1 MRRKNFRWDF
11 WRVGASS
18 RGALSCAAA
27 LLASLAVAV
36 PFAAKAQFNVTTY
49 HYDNYRTGWNNAETT
64 LTPTSVASSQFNL
77 LHSIPLDE
85 QVDAQPLVLTS
96 QVTGSPG
103 TTTTV
108 VYVAT
113 ENDTIYAIDASSGAV
128 LVTKNFGAPVPKTML
143 PGQCN
148 NNSGNI
154 GINSTPVID
163 PATNMMYV
171 MTYTLENGEPVF
183 RVHELDPS
191 TLNDVVP
198 SQIVTASATL
208 PANGSTYTFDAVV
221 SRQRAA
227 LLITNGTVYAGFAS
241 FCDIDNNASRGWL
254 LGWKTG
260 SLAPLS
266 SNHLNNLLAGSRDNF
281 FLTSIWMSGYGLAT
295 EGSGDI
301 YFVTGNSDYDG
312 TSYNT
317 AHNLSESVVRVS
329 GDLSTVH
336 GYFTP
341 SNVANLEQHD
351 TDFGAGGVMNLPP
364 QPGGNPY
371 LAVAAGKA
379 GTMYLMSRLQLRNGG
394 NTALGAYQIGG
405 CWCGP
410 SYFTGSDGIGRVVS
424 SGGDQIKVWR
434 VQSSPST
441 ALVQDVA
448 SPTLPSTVQDGG
460 SLTTVSSNA
469 TQANTAVIWTV
480 RRPTNNTNKDV
491 TLYAFNGAT
500 GAIVA
505 TEVAGTWP
513 NLTGNANIVPVAA
526 DGMVF
531 VASYKQLDIFGLGAP
546 GTAAVARAAP
556 LARDVTLP
564 ITLPPNSNRR
574 LAGTIIGINGQIFT
588 IVLRNKK
595 VVFVLSTPALN
606 LHLAAP
612 IYIGRDVE
620 LRGAYD
626 STGVFNATVILR
638 AKPSPLAWPADR

>member
-1 MRRKNFRWDF
+1 MIKIDFCWSRRVLGGFLR
-11 WRVGASS
+11 
-18 RGALSCAAA
+18 CAA
-27 LLASLAVAV
+27 LLASLAVIV
-36 PFAAKAQFNVTTY
+36 PVAAQAQFNVTTY
-49 HYDNYRTGWNNAETT
+49 HYDNFRTGWNNAETA
-64 LTPTSVASSQFNL
+64 LTATSVASSQFNL

-85 QVDAQPLVLTS
+85 QVDAQPLVLTGQAIGNPS
-96 QVTGSPG
+96 TKLN
-103 TTTTV
+103 V

-128 LVTKNFGAPVPKTML
+128 LLTKNFGTPVPKSSL

-163 PATNMMYV
+163 PASNMMYV

-183 RVHELDPS
+183 RLHELDPS

-198 SQIVTASATL
+198 SQVVSASATL
-208 PANGSTYTFDAVV
+208 PANGSTYTFDALV
-221 SRQRAA
+221 SRQRSA
-227 LLITNGTVYAGFAS
+227 LLVTNGTVYAGFAS
-241 FCDIDNNASRGWL
+241 FCDLDSNASRGWL

-266 SNHLNNLLAGSRDNF
+266 SNHLNNLLVSSRDSF
-281 FLTSIWMSGYGLAT
+281 FLSSIWMSGYGLAT

-336 GYFTP
+336 GFFTP
-341 SNVANLEQHD
+341 SNVSSLDQRD
-351 TDFGAGGVMNLPP
+351 TDFGSGGLMNLPP

-371 LAVAAGKA
+371 LAVAAGKD
-379 GTMYLMSRLQLRNGG
+379 GNMYLISRLQLHSGT
-394 NTALGAYQIGG
+394 NTALGAYQIGN

-410 SYFTGSDGIGRVVS
+410 SYFTGSDNIGRVVS

-441 ALVQDVA
+441 ALVQDFA
-448 SPTLPSTVQDGG
+448 SPALPATVQDGG
-460 SLTTVSSNA
+460 SFTTISSNGV
-469 TQANTAVIWTV
+469 QANTAVIWTV
-480 RRPTNNTNKDV
+480 RRPTNNTNNDV
-491 TLYAFNGAT
+491 MLYAFNGGT
-500 GAIVA
+500 GAILA
-505 TEVAGTWP
+505 SDIAGTWP
-513 NLTGNANIVPVAA
+513 NLTGNANIVPVVA

-531 VASYKQLDIFGLGAP
+531 VASYKQLDIFGIGTPGA
-546 GTAAVARAAP
+546 AAVAHAAP
-556 LARDVTLP
+556 LARAVTIP

-574 LAGTIIGINGQIFT
+574 LVGTIIGINGQVFT
-588 IVLRNKK
+588 LVLRNKK

-606 LHLAAP
+606 LHLATV
-612 IYIGRDVE
+612 IYVGRNVE
-620 LRGAYD
+620 LRGSYD
-626 STGVFNATVILR
+626 STGVFDATVILR
-638 AKPSPLAWPADR
+638 AKRSPLAWPADR